1 MTVMTAEDTK
11 TDRLEIEVDGG
22 EILAEFARVM
32 LEWGHYKTAAGL
44 RYPTRDEAREAGRG
58 RRTDRGSNKDPI
70 PCGRPLFQPRQ
81 VRPVPPA
88 DCES

>member
-1 MTVMTAEDTK
+1 MTAMTAEDTK
-11 TDRLEIEVDGG
+11 TDRLEIEVDGD
-22 EILAEFARVM
+22 EILDEFGRVM
-32 LEWGHYKTAAGL
+32 LEWGHYKTAAKL
-44 RYPTRDEAREAGRG
+44 RYPALSEAAAAGRG